1 MNSYFMTRTPRKDP
15 NARIIKRILVR
26 CPGTGK
32 LTATGQT
39 VEESLFKSTRLT
51 NNKISC
57 PHCRQIHN
65 WTKKD
70 VILAR

>member
-1 MNSYFMTRTPRKDP
+1 MMQRRSAPLP
-15 NARIIKRILVR
+15 NGPVIRRILVR
-26 CPGTGK
+26 CSVTAK
-32 LTATGQT
+32 LIDSGRT
-39 VEESLFKSTRLT
+39 VEEKKFESMRLT

-57 PHCRQIHN
+57 SYGGQVHR